1 MNNLLQACT
10 TLLWLA
16 GTFMLAFGLRI
27 KEGIDP
33 SLRKELKIEE
43 KGLIAPSDVRQRPF
57 LIYGGLIVVTMAAAA
72 ELYSV
77 FCLK

>member
-1 MNNLLQACT
+1 MNNLLQACS

-43 KGLIAPSDVRQRPF
+43 RDIIAPSDVRQRPF
-57 LIYGGLIVVTMAAAA
+57 LIYGGLIVVTMAAAT
-72 ELYSV
+72 ELYLV